1 MPRSLVRVNSNRGS
15 SSSRYRMNVAS
26 YLSPPTNE
34 GVRWPEI
41 STGTIERTRLYMGW
55 FPRASRLSQ
64 FCTDCRV
71 VEKHHG
77 VFPVPFNSIGLFVA
91 KGEHGVDLHGAAGG
105 DGAGESC
112 YGTRQN
118 RQSRRRFRWRREP
131 GPWQQKDQVGRC
143 ETSAARR
150 KRR

>member
-105 DGAGESC
+105 DVAGESC
-112 YGTRQN
+112 YGSEN
-118 RQSRRRFRWRREP
+118 ESDSCERER
-131 GPWQQKDQVGRC
+131 VIR
-143 ETSAARR
+143 
-150 KRR
+150 